1 VWHPGKSWDEY
12 GLTTND
18 RSEPVARSST
28 VADQLV
34 AQVVAAGAKHIYGI
48 VGDSLNPVV
57 DAVRRT
63 RAAGADI
70 QWVHVRHEEAAAF
83 AAAAE
88 AEITGDLA
96 VCAGSCGP
104 GNLHLINGLYDANR
118 SRVPVLAIAS
128 HIPSAQ
134 IGTQY
139 FQETHPDRLFVECSV
154 FSEMISSAAQAPRV
168 IRSAIH
174 HAYGAPGVAVLT
186 LPGDVADLEAPPA
199 GTDTLARPRKP
210 RVVPAEADVAAL
222 AAAIDGAK
230 KVTILAGAGVRGA
243 HDDVIAL
250 ADKIA
255 APVGHSLRGKEH
267 IQYDNPF
274 DVGMTG
280 LLGYGALQA
289 SMDEA
294 DLLILLGTDF
304 PYDQFLPSDVRTV
317 QVDIE
322 PTRLGRRTRN
332 DLAVV
337 GDVGETVRALLP
349 LVERKKSRRFL
360 DQMVKKHEKAMG
372 GVVGA
377 YTKDVEHHRPI
388 HPEYAAV
395 VLDEEAAD
403 DAVFTVDT
411 GMGNVWAARYL
422 TPTGRRRVIGSFLH
436 GSMANA
442 VPHAIG
448 AALAARDSGAEQ
460 KHVVAIAGDGG
471 LSMLLGELITLVHYD
486 LPVKVILFDNAT
498 LGMVRL
504 EMLVDGL
511 PSYGTDSPAI
521 DYAALGTALGIPSVR
536 VEDPTQIRSALR
548 QAFAHDGPALV
559 DLVTDPRALSIPPKI
574 TRQQVSGFTA
584 AMSKEILG
592 GGMGEVMAM
601 ARSNLRNVPRP

>member
-1 VWHPGKSWDEY
+1 M
-12 GLTTND
+12 
-18 RSEPVARSST
+18 ARSST

-57 DAVRRT
+57 DAVRRART
-63 RAAGADI
+63 AGENI

-199 GTDTLARPRKP
+199 GTDTLTRPRKP
-210 RVVPAEADVAAL
+210 RVVPAEADIAAL
-222 AAAIDGAK
+222 AAAVDGAK

-250 ADKIA
+250 ADRIA

-289 SMDEA
+289 AMDEA
-294 DLLILLGTDF
+294 DLLVLLGTDF
-304 PYDQFLPSDVRTV
+304 PYDQFLPADVRTV
-317 QVDIE
+317 QVDID

-360 DQMVKKHEKAMG
+360 DQMLKKHEKAMG

-395 VLDEEAAD
+395 VLDEEAAE

-422 TPTGRRRVIGSFLH
+422 TPNGRRRVIGSFLH

-559 DLVTDPRALSIPPKI
+559 DLVTDPRALSLPPKI

>member
-1 VWHPGKSWDEY
+1 M
-12 GLTTND
+12 
-18 RSEPVARSST
+18 ARTRT

-34 AQVVAAGAKHIYGI
+34 AQIVAAGARHVYGI

-57 DAVRRT
+57 DAIRRA
-63 RAAGADI
+63 RKDGADI
-70 QWVHVRHEEAAAF
+70 AWVHVRHEESAAF

-88 AEITGDLA
+88 AEITGSLA

-128 HIPSAQ
+128 HIPSTQ

-154 FSEMISSAAQAPRV
+154 YSEMISSAVQAPRV

-186 LPGDVADLEAPPA
+186 LPGDVADHEAPAA
-199 GTDTLARPRKP
+199 GTDVLTRPRPP
-210 RVVPAEADVAAL
+210 RVVPDAQDVRALAEA
-222 AAAIDGAK
+222 IDEAK
-230 KVTILAGAGVRGA
+230 KVAIFAGAGVRGA
-243 HDDVIAL
+243 HDDVLAL
-250 ADKIA
+250 ADRIA

-280 LLGYGALQA
+280 LLGYGACQA
-289 SMDEA
+289 ALDGA
-294 DLLILLGTDF
+294 DLIVLLGTDF
-304 PYDQFLPSDVRTV
+304 PYDQFLPSGVRTA

-322 PTRLGRRTRN
+322 PTRLGRRTRL

-337 GDVGETVRALLP
+337 GDTGETVRALLP
-349 LVERKKSRRFL
+349 LVRRKRSRRFL
-360 DQMVKKHEKAMG
+360 DSMRAKHEKAMA

-377 YTKDVEHHRPI
+377 YTRDVEHTQPI

-395 VLDEEAAD
+395 VLDEEAAP

-422 TPTGRRRVIGSFLH
+422 TPGGGRRVIGSFLH

-448 AALAARDSGAEQ
+448 AAFADRAVGPDGTPAGDPRPADPAQGAPRR
-460 KHVVAIAGDGG
+460 HVVALAGDGG
-471 LSMLLGELITLVHYD
+471 LSMLLGELITLVQYD
-486 LPVKVILFDNAT
+486 LPVKVVLFDNAT

-511 PSYGTDSPAI
+511 PSFGTDSPSV
-521 DYAALGTALGIPSVR
+521 DYAALAQAIGIPAVR
-536 VEDPTQIRSALR
+536 VTDPAGIRPAVR

-574 TRQQVSGFTA
+574 TRAQVSGFTA

>member
-1 VWHPGKSWDEY
+1 M
-12 GLTTND
+12 
-18 RSEPVARSST
+18 ARSST

-34 AQVVAAGAKHIYGI
+34 AQVVAAGATHIYGI

-57 DAVRRT
+57 DAVRR
-63 RAAGADI
+63 AQKDGADI

-88 AEITGDLA
+88 AEITGRLA

-154 FSEMISSAAQAPRV
+154 YSEMISSAAQAPRV

-186 LPGDVADLEAPPA
+186 LPGDVADLEAPAP
-199 GTDTLARPRKP
+199 GPDTLTRPRRP
-210 RVVPAEADVAAL
+210 RVVPADADVTAL
-222 AAAIDGAK
+222 AGAIDAAK

-304 PYDQFLPSDVRTV
+304 PYDQFLPAGVRTA
-317 QVDIE
+317 QVDID
-322 PTRLGRRTRN
+322 PTHLGRRARS

-337 GDVGETVRALLP
+337 GDVGETVRLLLP
-349 LVERKKSRRFL
+349 LVSRKKSRRFL
-360 DQMVKKHEKAMG
+360 DSMLKKHEKAMS

-377 YTKDVEHHRPI
+377 YTKDVEHHTPI

-422 TPTGRRRVIGSFLH
+422 TPNGRRRVIGSFLH

-448 AALAARDSGAEQ
+448 AAFAARDSGARQ

-471 LSMLLGELITLVHYD
+471 LSMLLGELVTLVHYQ
-486 LPVKVILFDNAT
+486 LPVKIILFDNAT

-511 PSYGTDSPAI
+511 PSFGTDSPSV
-521 DYAALGTALGIPSVR
+521 DYAAVGSAIGIPSVR
-536 VEDPTQIRSALR
+536 VEDPTQIRTALR
-548 QAFAHDGPALV
+548 EAFAHDGPALV

>member
-1 VWHPGKSWDEY
+1 
-12 GLTTND
+12 
-18 RSEPVARSST
+18 VARST

-34 AQVVAAGAKHIYGI
+34 AQVVAAGARHIFGI

-57 DAVRRT
+57 DAVRR
-63 RAAGADI
+63 AQKAGVDI

-88 AEITGDLA
+88 AEVTGRLA

-118 SRVPVLAIAS
+118 NRVPVLAIAS

-154 FSEMISSAAQAPRV
+154 YSEMISTPAQAARV
-168 IRSAIH
+168 VRSAIH

-186 LPGDVADLEAPPA
+186 IPGDVADLEAPPA
-199 GTDTLARPRKP
+199 GTDTLARPRRP

>member
-1 VWHPGKSWDEY
+1 M
-12 GLTTND
+12 
-18 RSEPVARSST
+18 ARSST

-34 AQVVAAGAKHIYGI
+34 AQVVAAGAKHVYGI

-57 DAVRRT
+57 DAIRR
-63 RAAGADI
+63 AQKDGVDI

-88 AEITGDLA
+88 AEITGNLA

-134 IGTQY
+134 IGTQF
-139 FQETHPDRLFVECSV
+139 FQETHPDRLFLECSV
-154 FSEMISSAAQAPRV
+154 YSEMITSAAQAPRV

-186 LPGDVADLEAPPA
+186 IPGDVADLEAPAPGA
-199 GTDTLARPRKP
+199 DTLTRPRAP
-210 RVVPAEADVAAL
+210 RVIPAEVDVTAL
-222 AAAIDGAK
+222 ADAIDAAK

-289 SMDEA
+289 AMDDA
-294 DLLILLGTDF
+294 DLLVLLGTDF
-304 PYDQFLPSDVRTV
+304 PYDQFLPADVRTA
-317 QVDIE
+317 QVDLD
-322 PTRLGRRTRN
+322 PTHLGRRTRT

-349 LVERKKSRRFL
+349 LVGRKKSRRFL
-360 DQMVKKHEKAMG
+360 DQMLKKHEKAMS

-377 YTKDVEHHRPI
+377 YTKDVEHHTPI

-395 VLDEEAAD
+395 LLDEEAAD

-422 TPTGRRRVIGSFLH
+422 TPNGRRRVIGSFLH

-448 AALAARDSGAEQ
+448 AAFAARDSGAEQ

-471 LSMLLGELITLVHYD
+471 LSMLLGELITLVHYQ
-486 LPVKVILFDNAT
+486 LPVKIVLFDNAT

-511 PSYGTDSPAI
+511 PSFGTDSPPI
-521 DYAALGTALGIPSVR
+521 DYAAVAQAVGIPSVR
-536 VEDPTQIRSALR
+536 VEDPAQIRSALR

-559 DLVTDPRALSIPPKI
+559 DLVTDPRALSLPPKI
-574 TRQQVSGFTA
+574 TRAQVSGFTA

-592 GGMGEVMAM
+592 GGMGEVMSM